1 MSPVDDKPTNI
12 PEKLSRIGKKP
23 IPIPVKTTVE
33 IDGTLIT
40 VKGAKGSL
48 ARSLHPNVKVVSE
61 DGFILVTP
69 KDQGRETRALHGL
82 TRALVANMVTGVS
95 QGFEKILEV
104 NGIGY
109 KAEIS
114 GSTLSLALGF
124 SHPIQF
130 VLPDGISATV
140 DKKNAITLSGI
151 DKELLGQTASAIRR
165 LRPPEP
171 YKGKGIKYST
181 EKIMRKA
188 GKTGGKGK

>member
-1 MSPVDDKPTNI
+1 MSPVDDKPTNS

-23 IPIPVKTTVE
+23 IPIPGKTTVT

-40 VKGAKGSL
+40 VKGAKGTL
-48 ARSLHPNVKVVSE
+48 TRDLHPSVNVAVESDTVV
-61 DGFILVTP
+61 LTP
-69 KDQGRETRALHGL
+69 KDAGRETRALHGL

-95 QGFEKILEV
+95 NGFEKILEV

-114 GSTLSLALGF
+114 GSTLSLALGY

-130 VLPDGISATV
+130 ALPDGISATV
-140 DKKNAITLSGI
+140 DKKNAITLTGI

>member
-1 MSPVDDKPTNI
+1 M
-12 PEKLSRIGKKP
+12 SRIGKKP
-23 IPIPVKTTVE
+23 ISIPVKTTVS
-33 IDGTLIT
+33 IDGALIT
-40 VKGAKGSL
+40 VKGAKGTL
-48 ARSLHPNVKVVSE
+48 ARDLHPNVDVAVEGDFIVVRPR
-61 DGFILVTP
+61 DP
-69 KDQGRETRALHGL
+69 GRETRALHGL

-95 QGFEKILEV
+95 QGFERILEV

-109 KAEIS
+109 KAEVS
-114 GSTLSLALGF
+114 GTTLSLALGF

-130 VLPDGISATV
+130 PLPDGISATV
-140 DKKNAITLSGI
+140 DKKNAITLTGI

>member
-1 MSPVDDKPTNI
+1 MSPVDDKPTDT

-23 IPIPVKTTVE
+23 ISIPVKTSVA

-40 VKGAKGSL
+40 VKGAKGTLS
-48 ARSLHPNVKVVSE
+48 RDLHPNVGVAVEGDS
-61 DGFILVTP
+61 ILVSP
-69 KDQGRETRALHGL
+69 KDAGRETRALHGL

-95 QGFEKILEV
+95 QGFERILEV

-130 VLPDGISATV
+130 VLPEGISATV

-181 EKIMRKA
+181 EKIIRKA

>member
-23 IPIPVKTTVE
+23 IPIPVKTTID

-40 VKGAKGSL
+40 VKGVKGSL
-48 ARSLHPNVKVVSE
+48 ARSLHPNVNVVSE

-130 VLPDGISATV
+130 LLPDGISATV
-140 DKKNAITLSGI
+140 DKKNTITLSGI

>member
-1 MSPVDDKPTNI
+1 MSPVDDKPTDT

-23 IPIPVKTTVE
+23 ISIPGKTSVN
-33 IDGTLIT
+33 IDGCLIT
-40 VKGAKGSL
+40 VKGAKGTL
-48 ARSLHPNVKVVSE
+48 ARDLHPNVDVAVEGEFVVVRPR
-61 DGFILVTP
+61 DP
-69 KDQGRETRALHGL
+69 GRETRALHGL

-95 QGFEKILEV
+95 QGFERILEV

-109 KAEIS
+109 KAEVS
-114 GSTLSLALGF
+114 GTTLSLALGF

-130 VLPDGISATV
+130 PLPDGISATV
-140 DKKNAITLSGI
+140 DKKNTITLTGI